1 MKKLL
6 LLLLSITLCCGHVD
20 AQNLLKKIGKTV
32 EKKIVDKVSDAV
44 VDGVSKEIKKAVSG
58 KNNKKQKK
66 SPSDTTQSQPAS
78 SSENTFILQP
88 DPVTPSVPAAPQ
100 KTGVVVDN
108 GQNITR
114 EERLDYID
122 EYGINHG
129 GGILIGTVVWAPV
142 NCGYHKTHYPY
153 GKLYQWGRKHGQGYG
168 APYTDAKFDVR
179 PDKTTAELAPSPVT
193 PAEARQH
200 PNRHYHHVKGGYFNW
215 TRNDMKLWLDSETM
229 EIRKNKTNDPCPNG
243 WRVADLHDYQELS
256 QNYSEETVYY
266 DGNQKGRWFSGPKA
280 YSTNVPRIFLSMGG
294 YRDLD
299 GNCFWRENQGV
310 YWTDRHGG
318 GEGLVWHFMFGRGK
332 VQCYPMAWPHDAYS
346 VRCVRDVPGKM
357 MH

>member
-1 MKKLL
+1 MKTKFFLVLLCACLATQVEAQSFLKKL
-6 LLLLSITLCCGHVD
+6 G
-20 AQNLLKKIGKTV
+20 
-32 EKKIVDKVSDAV
+32 
-44 VDGVSKEIKKAVSG
+44 KAVEQTV
-58 KNNKKQKK
+58 KQKI
-66 SPSDTTQSQPAS
+66 PSSSSQPSQQSKPS
-78 SSENTFILQP
+78 SSSNSTTAPTTSTSSYE
-88 DPVTPSVPAAPQ
+88 AAA
-100 KTGVVVDN
+100 KKVVAATDE
-108 GQNITR
+108 GQNIKR
-114 EERLDYID
+114 ESGCDYID

-142 NCGYHKTHYPY
+142 NCGYHKTNYPY

-168 APYTDAKFDVR
+168 APYTDPKFDVR

-215 TRNDMKLWLDSETM
+215 TRNDMKLWLDTETM

-299 GNCFWRENQGV
+299 GNCYWRESQGV

-318 GEGLVWHFMFGRGK
+318 GEGLVWHFMFGKGEL
-332 VQCYPMAWPHDAYS
+332 QCHPMAWPHDAYS